1 MAEGIK
7 SLATT
12 AGYFAPGAGI
22 LDALGMYPDENS
34 QSLLA
39 NLKAGEFGSAGLQGL
54 GALGDAL
61 LFTGVGAPLG
71 MTLKTVSKGGK
82 ALGRVGK
89 QKIFHT
95 NRAADEILTKKEP
108 LTLTNKIKVQGE
120 EIPLDKA
127 RLEYLTPKIL
137 GEGKDHAKYSAR
149 ALEDYAI
156 KNRSIAGR
164 SFKEGGKDRSKY
176 FYFEKN
182 VGLGSDNPAK
192 IGVRISDHAPTAR
205 GPSTRGGPEWINAD
219 VKINV
224 GPKGQIDKVGNAVNS
239 TTLEGAIEMIENMHI
254 KPGFA
259 EDIVRNNTRVG
270 RKHLQTA
277 RVVDGKVVASK
288 TPYDIYRAG
297 GQLPFGMDV
306 SRL

>member
-71 MTLKTVSKGGK
+71 MTLKTVSKSGK
-82 ALGRVGK
+82 LGQAGRRLGALAR
-89 QKIFHT
+89 Q
-95 NRAADEILTKKEP
+95 NRANIFNKTEP
-108 LTLTNKIKVQGE
+108 TVLTNKIKIKGD
-120 EIPLDKA
+120 EIPLDKT
-127 RLEYLTPKIL
+127 RLEFLTPKVL
-137 GEGKDHAKYSAR
+137 KNDATRVKYSAR
-149 ALEDYAI
+149 ALDDYAT

-164 SFKEGGKDRSKY
+164 KFDEGGTGKSKY
-176 FYFEKN
+176 FMIEKN
-182 VGLGSDNPAK
+182 VGLGNDNPAK
-192 IGVRISDHAPTAR
+192 IAVRISDHAPTKK
-205 GPSTRGGPEWINAD
+205 GIGTRGGKEFMNAD
-219 VKINV
+219 VRINV
-224 GPKGQIDKVGNAVNS
+224 GPKGHGFEA
-239 TTLEGAIEMIENMHI
+239 TTLDDAIDMIENMHI
-254 KPGFA
+254 KSGNV
-259 EDIVRNNTRVG
+259 EDLITQSGKVS
-270 RKHLQTA
+270 RKHLGTA
-277 RVVDGKVVASK
+277 KVVDGKMISREA
-288 TPYDIYRAG
+288 PLHWYRGG
-297 GQLPFGMDV
+297 GQLPFGLDV